1 MSDSGRPA
9 KAFVLAAKRC
19 VPAGRRINFFGRLG
33 MVSAPAAAHS
43 NHNAGDPQLLQI
55 TPEAHIMTSAYSYQ
69 ETLQTSEKS
78 NWRVE
83 DLIGGDKRLD
93 FTRPFLPESLA
104 RLDSM
109 NFLSSEEK
117 ILLNQIRGYGYLY
130 TFGLVEEFILPFVLD
145 HVRTQLNVDDY
156 RTRAILHF
164 AGEEAK
170 HIQLFKAFA
179 AEFKQGFVTYC
190 ETIPPEEIGRAVL
203 SHHPLGVALVILQI
217 EWMTQMHYLDS
228 VRDDTVLDSQFKSLL
243 RHHWM
248 EEAQHTKLDTLM
260 VQALSDN
267 CSPAEIERG
276 FADYAAIGAIVD
288 GGLQQQVQF
297 DLQSFQRASGRLLCP
312 AEQQQFRSIQLQAL
326 RWTFLGSGMTHPNF
340 LATVDDLDPAART
353 RIETMASTFS

>member
-1 MSDSGRPA
+1 
-9 KAFVLAAKRC
+9 
-19 VPAGRRINFFGRLG
+19 
-33 MVSAPAAAHS
+33 
-43 NHNAGDPQLLQI
+43 
-55 TPEAHIMTSAYSYQ
+55 MTSAYSYQ

-78 NWRVE
+78 NWRIE

-117 ILLNQIRGYGYLY
+117 VLLNQIRGYGYLY

-145 HVRTQLNVDDY
+145 HVRAHLNADDY
-156 RTRAILHF
+156 RTRALLHF

-190 ETIPPEEIGRAVL
+190 ETIGPPEEIGRAVL

-228 VRDDTVLDSQFKSLL
+228 VRDDNVLDSQFKSLL

-288 GGLQQQVQF
+288 GGLQQQVEF

-312 AEQQQFRSIQLQAL
+312 VEQQQFRSIQLQAL

-340 LATVDDLDPAART
+340 LATVDELDPAART
-353 RIETMASTFS
+353 RIETMAPTFR